1 MGERE
6 NKPIQHG
13 NADIQHRRADVR
25 SWRVYDAT
33 VARISRFHQ
42 WILRHRVLSAVYAF
56 ITRLFHDNIVG
67 IAAQTAFFLLLA
79 IFPIVMLA
87 ASWLSQL
94 PLDFDASALGTVLP
108 QSVVGILMPV
118 IENAP
123 SSAGFTVT
131 QIVLA
136 VWSASAGIWAL
147 MRGIC
152 ISHTGSLPNFFKGRL
167 ISMLLMVGF
176 MLMIALSIAVWVFGH
191 DTVAIIAGTD
201 WIASDL
207 TVRVARYAFTLPL
220 LFLFV
225 LIVYMATP
233 GFEVK
238 KRHMVFGA
246 MFAAGGWTLVSLGFE
261 KYMTSF
267 SNYSVLYG
275 GVGAFIGLAVW
286 LMVICF
292 VILLGAELNAL
303 IVEISAFR
311 REHRQRHVDSS
322 DS

>member
-1 MGERE
+1 MGEHE
-6 NKPIQHG
+6 NKPIRRE
-13 NADIQHRRADVR
+13 DTHRRADAR
-25 SWRVYDAT
+25 NWKVYDAT
-33 VARISRFHQ
+33 VARISRFQQ
-42 WILRHRVLSAVYAF
+42 WILKHRVLSAIYAF
-56 ITRLFHDNIVG
+56 VTRLFHDNIVG

-94 PLDFDASALGTVLP
+94 PLNFDASALGAVLP
-108 QSVVGILMPV
+108 QSVVEILMPV

-123 SSAGFTVT
+123 SSAGFTVV

-176 MLMIALSIAVWVFGH
+176 MLMLALSIAVWVFGH
-191 DTVAIIAGTD
+191 DIVAIIAGPD

-246 MFAAGGWTLVSLGFE
+246 MFAAGGWTLVSWGFE

-267 SNYSVLYG
+267 SSYSVLYG

-303 IVEISAFR
+303 IVEISSFHRERKR
-311 REHRQRHVDSS
+311 RSTDVGDS
-322 DS
+322 

>member
-1 MGERE
+1 MGEHE
-6 NKPIQHG
+6 NKPIRRSE
-13 NADIQHRRADVR
+13 NTHRRADVR
-25 SWRVYDAT
+25 NWKVYDAT
-33 VARISRFHQ
+33 VARISRFQQ
-42 WILRHRVLSAVYAF
+42 WILKHRVLSAIYAF
-56 ITRLFHDNIVG
+56 VTRLFHDNIVG

-79 IFPIVMLA
+79 IFPIVMLVA
-87 ASWLSQL
+87 TWLSQL
-94 PLDFDASALGTVLP
+94 PLNFDASALGTVLP
-108 QSVVGILMPV
+108 QSVVEILMPV

-123 SSAGFTVT
+123 SSAGFTVI

-176 MLMIALSIAVWVFGH
+176 MLMLALSIAVWVFGH
-191 DTVAIIAGTD
+191 DIVALVAGSD

-246 MFAAGGWTLVSLGFE
+246 LFAASGWTLVSWGFE
-261 KYMTSF
+261 KYMTAF

-303 IVEISAFR
+303 IVEISSFH
-311 REHRQRHVDSS
+311 RERKLRSADSS
-322 DS
+322 DM